1 MHFQLQLWST
11 FCGDKVILRCWDRL
25 ESNAEAVE
33 EISRT
38 VQRSFSDDQRPAARG
53 AHDAGE
59 YSPELVHVRA
69 DPRHVR
75 RASPKALRRC
85 CRAGLVATL
94 LLSALLQRHQHQHLM
109 WNVFSRDVGYVPMVR
124 KNDDLAVAC
133 KVGEGFEH
141 GPRSVLVRCHENIV
155 KDDR

>member
-1 MHFQLQLWST
+1 
-11 FCGDKVILRCWDRL
+11 
-25 ESNAEAVE
+25 
-33 EISRT
+33 
-38 VQRSFSDDQRPAARG
+38 
-53 AHDAGE
+53 
-59 YSPELVHVRA
+59 
-69 DPRHVR
+69 
-75 RASPKALRRC
+75 
-85 CRAGLVATL
+85 
-94 LLSALLQRHQHQHLM
+94 M